1 MTPHEALL
9 FAARV
14 LQQTGEAGTDQARL
28 LLEQLAEDYPT
39 ATRELPQDSLQST
52 RCGLKVRS

>member
-14 LQQTGEAGTDQARL
+14 LQQTGESGTGQAVL

-39 ATRELPQDSLQST
+39 ATRELPRDSLQST
-52 RCGLKVRS
+52 GCGLKVRT

>member
-14 LQQTGEAGTDQARL
+14 LHQTGEAGTDQAVL
-28 LLEQLAEDYPT
+28 LLEQLAEDYPV
-39 ATRELPQDSLQST
+39 ATRELPQDK
-52 RCGLKVRS
+52 RARD

>member
-14 LQQTGEAGTDQARL
+14 LQQTGEHGTTQAVL
-28 LLEQLAEDYPT
+28 LLEQLAEEY
-39 ATRELPQDSLQST
+39 ATKAKTTP
-52 RCGLKVRS
+52 RSQRHPLV